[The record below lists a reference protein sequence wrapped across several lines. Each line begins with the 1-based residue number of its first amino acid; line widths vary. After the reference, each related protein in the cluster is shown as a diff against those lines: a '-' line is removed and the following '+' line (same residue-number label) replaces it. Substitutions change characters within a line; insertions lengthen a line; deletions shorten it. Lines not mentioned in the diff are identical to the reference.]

1 VAVLHDGVRFTYWEY
16 QALMLALAGTMLLG
30 LVAIEL
36 MMKRYQVLP
45 LLFPGMFS
53 IRERRLYF
61 FDRDVGDVA
70 IAKQL
75 RGQAKLLVRIVLFV
89 TLSYLWQNCV
99 LDTDQLFGVG
109 FPSQQCDRGM
119 DCFAADIHIAS
130 FFTRKYDPVCDD
142 EDKSPFKKRTL
153 VSCIAVV
160 PPTAT
165 NWLMHLGISY
175 SITLFNFNVYSVL
188 VWVTGKSRFA
198 RRTVFALAL
207 LSSLAFLLMCF
218 GVSVLGEIPLSWL
231 SILMSI
237 WVPVFLYTSWRTGRL
252 LQRIWDIEAQKVQS
266 SIEEHL
272 NLALSD
278 FAPES
283 GADLGDS
290 GPGQEPCDPHLR
302 PRRYIG
308 RNPVAFGAKSFLKA
322 AAGLQDRVDRHMY
335 WGRTYSQE
343 LSQTRAADEGR
354 GSLEGRPSA

>member
-1 VAVLHDGVRFTYWEY
+1 MAVLSSDVRFTYWEY

-45 LLFPGMFS
+45 LLFPGMFT

-89 TLSYLWQNCV
+89 TLSYIWQNCV
-99 LDTDQLFGVG
+99 LDTDQTFGVE
-109 FPSQQCDRGM
+109 FPSQQCNRGM
-119 DCFAADIHIAS
+119 DCFAAEIHIRT
-130 FFTRKYDPVCDD
+130 FFTRKYDPVCNS
-142 EDKSPFKKRTL
+142 EEQIPFEKRTL

-188 VWVTGKSRFA
+188 VWVIGKSRLA
-198 RRTVFALAL
+198 RRTVFALTL
-207 LSSLAFLLMCF
+207 LSSLGFLFMTF
-218 GVSVLGEIPLSWL
+218 GVSVFGEAPLSWL
-231 SILMSI
+231 SVLMSI
-237 WVPVFLYTSWRTGRL
+237 WVPTFLYTSWRTGRL
-252 LQRIWDIEAQKVQS
+252 LQSIWDDEAQKVQS

-278 FAPES
+278 FEPES
-283 GADLGDS
+283 AETADNCL
-290 GPGQEPCDPHLR
+290 GQEPRDLQRP

-308 RNPVAFGAKSFLKA
+308 RNPVAIGAESFLKA
-322 AAGLQDRVDRHMY
+322 AAGLQDKVDRHMY
-335 WGRTYSQE
+335 RGRTYSQE
-343 LSQTRAADEGR
+343 FAKTPVDTGR
-354 GSLEGRPSA
+354 GSFDGRPSAV

>member
-1 VAVLHDGVRFTYWEY
+1 MAVLSSGVRFTYWEY
-16 QALMLALAGTMLLG
+16 QAMMLALAGTMLLG

-45 LLFPGMFS
+45 LLFPGMFT

-61 FDRDVGDVA
+61 FDREVGDVA

-75 RGQAKLLVRIVLFV
+75 RGQAKLLVRIVMFV

-99 LDTDQLFGVG
+99 LDTDQLFGVQ

-119 DCFAADIHIAS
+119 DCFAAEIHIAT
-130 FFTRKYDPVCDD
+130 FFTRKYDPVCTF
-142 EDKSPFKKRTL
+142 EEQNPFEKRTL

-188 VWVTGKSRFA
+188 VWVTGKSRLA

-207 LSSLAFLLMCF
+207 LSLLGFLLMCF
-218 GVSVLGEIPLSWL
+218 GVSLLGEVPLSWL
-231 SILMSI
+231 SVLMSI
-237 WVPVFLYTSWRTGRL
+237 WIPTFLYISWRTGRL
-252 LQRIWDIEAQKVQS
+252 LRKIWDKEAQKVQS

-278 FAPES
+278 FEPES
-283 GADLGDS
+283 AEMADRS
-290 GPGQEPCDPHLR
+290 AGQESDGLQLP

-308 RNPVAFGAKSFLKA
+308 RNPVALGAKSFLKA
-322 AAGLQDRVDRHMY
+322 AAGLQDKVDRHMHR
-335 WGRTYSQE
+335 GRTYSQE
-343 LSQTRAADEGR
+343 LPRR
-354 GSLEGRPSA
+354 GSFDGRSSAV

>member
-1 VAVLHDGVRFTYWEY
+1 MAVIQHTVRFTYWEY

-45 LLFPGMFS
+45 LLFPGMFT

-75 RGQAKLLVRIVLFV
+75 RGQAKLLVRAVLFI

-99 LDTDQLFGVG
+99 LDTDQTWGVD

-119 DCFAADIHIAS
+119 DCFAAEIHIAT
-130 FFTRKYDPVCDD
+130 FFTRKYDPVCNS
-142 EDKSPFKKRTL
+142 EEQNPFEKRTL
-153 VSCIAVV
+153 VSCIALVQ
-160 PPTAT
+160 PTAT

-188 VWVTGKSRFA
+188 VWVTGKSRLA
-198 RRTVFALAL
+198 RRTVFALIL
-207 LSSLAFLLMCF
+207 LSSLGVLLMCL
-218 GVSVLGEIPLSWL
+218 GVSFIGEVPLSWL

-237 WVPVFLYTSWRTGRL
+237 WMPVFLYTSWRTGRL
-252 LQRIWDIEAQKVQS
+252 LRNIWDKEAQKVQS

-278 FAPES
+278 FEPES
-283 GADLGDS
+283 GAELADNSPDQETGDL
-290 GPGQEPCDPHLR
+290 QLR
-302 PRRYIG
+302 SRRYIA
-308 RNPVAFGAKSFLKA
+308 RNPVAFGAKSILKA
-322 AAGLQDRVDRHMY
+322 AAGLQDKVDRHMY
-335 WGRTYSQE
+335 WSRTYSQG
-343 LSQTRAADEGR
+343 LGQEGR
-354 GSLEGRPSA
+354 DSFDGRSGAV